1 MVVKLEG
8 LYESKLLSL
17 GIFLSSDIGEIKSE
31 DFEKVTFLKFS
42 EFLAV
47 INLKTGAFVISRVG
61 VDKITKIW
69 KFKSSLWI
77 SVNSKSFQVT
87 SKIIPIES
95 EPWDYESSTLW
106 ARINTSI
113 ITQAKHQNSW
123 ITYSGIGELSV
134 PGLWLEVKETE
145 LNESTWISEYKGEWC
160 YWVKIEKED
169 VQKPKA

>member
-69 KFKSSLWI
+69 KFKSSL
-77 SVNSKSFQVT
+77 
-87 SKIIPIES
+87 
-95 EPWDYESSTLW
+95 
-106 ARINTSI
+106 
-113 ITQAKHQNSW
+113 
-123 ITYSGIGELSV
+123 
-134 PGLWLEVKETE
+134 
-145 LNESTWISEYKGEWC
+145 
-160 YWVKIEKED
+160 
-169 VQKPKA
+169 